1 MQTQIIKLTKQTPVV
16 ELEVIKDTQ
25 FVVDFGNTFLGQ
37 AQNIQLIFAKEDVS
51 AELII
56 PYILKPSDVLD
67 LTTSSIHKVP
77 HTSCI
82 TKVRGALQDC
92 AKSNYVG
99 KIIIEKSAHETNTFL
114 QDDVLVLGEKT
125 VNNSSPIL
133 QIDANDVKASHGAT
147 TGRINEQE
155 IYYLMSRG
163 LQRMEAEKLI
173 VDGFFASLLS
183 TINDDK
189 ISTELRGVLC

>member
-1 MQTQIIKLTKQTPVV
+1 MLIRSMLLLKIHLWMKLIRLILSTWLIFFMIVIVLIAGGCLTRAIWGEDAPNDPTAYDPLT
-16 ELEVIKDTQ
+16 LEPKKPEGFFNKVK
-25 FVVDFGNTFLGQ
+25 
-37 AQNIQLIFAKEDVS
+37 QLIFAKEDVS

-99 KIIIEKSAHETNTFL
+99 KIIIEK
-114 QDDVLVLGEKT
+114 
-125 VNNSSPIL
+125 
-133 QIDANDVKASHGAT
+133 
-147 TGRINEQE
+147 
-155 IYYLMSRG
+155 
-163 LQRMEAEKLI
+163 
-173 VDGFFASLLS
+173 
-183 TINDDK
+183 
-189 ISTELRGVLC
+189 